1 MIYTCIHVREF
12 FSFFKKNFFGK
23 WTFAPHDS
31 WLDYTPTPPRKARN
45 SLIVSTLRN
54 LLRSLLIT
62 KVNKKPIIF
71 AP

>member
-1 MIYTCIHVREF
+1 VREI
-12 FSFFKKNFFGK
+12 FSFFKKKIFFGK

-31 WLDYTPTPPRKARN
+31 WLDFTPTPPRKARN
-45 SLIVSTLRN
+45 SLKISTLWN

-62 KVNKKPIIF
+62 KVNKKPFIF